1 MTGCKGW
8 TRAVASIGAWCPTP
22 PSPAPNTVASCFD
35 RRPWT
40 LAFLVPARSA
50 QAADRALSA
59 EVQYPK
65 DADMPEFPGAV
76 LLNHVG
82 LRTAQIGAAGG
93 ALVLSPLLW
102 MRSGFKTP
110 LFSQIIPK
118 VAGRCFALGYFG
130 GAAGVV
136 AMAASGKTGRTGQ
149 PLTVEGVDDRAYR
162 IVQNPKVQQIAD
174 FSSAGMAGALVTG
187 SKGVLANMAFGSL
200 AGLGC
205 ISMACPPVSCI
216 SRAAE
221 GGP

>member
-1 MTGCKGW
+1 
-8 TRAVASIGAWCPTP
+8 
-22 PSPAPNTVASCFD
+22 
-35 RRPWT
+35 
-40 LAFLVPARSA
+40 
-50 QAADRALSA
+50 
-59 EVQYPK
+59 
-65 DADMPEFPGAV
+65 MPEFPGAV

-200 AGLGC
+200 AGLGR
-205 ISMACPPVSCI
+205 ISMACPPVSCM